1 MTLSDISMGCCLQ
14 CSPESWTNCPQ
25 SRKPLS
31 ARFMPASSR
40 VNCLSYPQQMKST
53 STKNVSLAYNKE
65 NALNAI
71 CPYFTMFPL
80 EYPNRVLK
88 KHLKEKPVV
97 LDPFCGR
104 GTTLFSARRFG
115 FSAWGIDS
123 SPVAVAIAKAKLASC
138 DIKSPLE
145 LAAKLIAEVVPAE
158 IPVTP
163 FFRSAYHKST
173 LRDICALREGLLG
186 LDHETDASSILRA
199 AALGCL
205 HGPLSKGV
213 ENAGYFS
220 NQMPRT
226 YASKPDYAVKFW
238 KDRDLQAPKTDVLR
252 VLRRKIER
260 LAGLEQASPCPTSQ
274 VLHGDAQSER
284 LFKSICATPSIVITS
299 PPYYGMRTYVQ
310 DQWLRNWFLGGPD
323 SIDYSAGS
331 QLDHGGQ
338 QVFAASLGKVWKNIA
353 KSAESSESLHMYVRF
368 GIIPSALVDAKKLF
382 RASLEESGVDWRLVS
397 TRSAKSA
404 DVGKRQANQMKAESA
419 AAVEFDFHVERI

>member
-1 MTLSDISMGCCLQ
+1 ML
-14 CSPESWTNCPQ
+14 
-25 SRKPLS
+25 
-31 ARFMPASSR
+31 
-40 VNCLSYPQQMKST
+40 ST
-53 STKNVSLAYNKE
+53 STKNVALAYNKE

-88 KHLKEKPVV
+88 RHLKEKPVV

-138 DIKSPLE
+138 DIESPLA
-145 LAAKLIAEVVPAE
+145 LAAKLISEVAPAE
-158 IPVTP
+158 IPDTP
-163 FFRSAYHKST
+163 FFRSAYHQST

-186 LDHETDASSILRA
+186 LDDETDASSILRA

-205 HGPLSKGV
+205 HGPLPKHV

-226 YASKPDYAVKFW
+226 YASKPDYAVRFW
-238 KDRDLQAPKTDVLR
+238 KERDLKAPKNDVLR

-260 LAGLEQASPCPTSQ
+260 LVGLEQASPCPTSQ
-274 VLHGDAQSER
+274 VLFGDARSER
-284 LFKSICATPSIVITS
+284 LFKSISVAPSIVITS

-323 SIDYSAGS
+323 SIDYSSGP

-353 KSAESSESLHMYVRF
+353 NSAASSESLHMYVRF

-382 RASLEESGVDWRLVS
+382 RESLEESEVDWRLVS

-404 DVGKRQANQMKAESA
+404 DVGKRQADQMKAESA
-419 AAVEFDFHVERI
+419 AAIEFDFHVERAEGES

>member
-1 MTLSDISMGCCLQ
+1 MSLKRSLH
-14 CSPESWTNCPQ
+14 
-25 SRKPLS
+25 
-31 ARFMPASSR
+31 AHSR
-40 VNCLSYPQQMKST
+40 VNWPLYPKFTPST
-53 STKNVSLAYNKE
+53 STKNVALAYNKE

-88 KHLKEKPVV
+88 KHLKDKSVV

-104 GTTLFSARRFG
+104 GTTLFSARKFG

-138 DIKSPLE
+138 DIDAPLE
-145 LAAKLIAEVVPAE
+145 LAAELISDIESAELPD
-158 IPVTP
+158 TP
-163 FFRSAYHKST
+163 FFRSAYHRST

-186 LDHETDASSILRA
+186 LENETDASSILLRA
-199 AALGCL
+199 AVLGCL
-205 HGPLSKGV
+205 HGPLSKHV

-226 YASKPDYAVKFW
+226 YAPKPDYAVRFW
-238 KDRDLQAPKTDVLR
+238 KERDLKAPKIDVLR

-260 LAGLEQASPCPTSQ
+260 LAGLDQASPCPISH
-274 VLHGDAQSER
+274 VLHGDAQSEE
-284 LFKSICATPSIVITS
+284 LFQSISTVPSIVITS

-323 SIDYSAGS
+323 SIDYSAGP

-338 QVFAASLGKVWKNIA
+338 QSFAVSLGKVWRNIA
-353 KSAESSESLHMYVRF
+353 NSAASSESLHMYVRF

-382 RASLEESGVDWRLVS
+382 RDSLEESGIDWCLVS

-404 DVGKRQANQMKAESA
+404 DVGKRQADQMKAESA
-419 AAVEFDFHVERI
+419 AAVEFDFHVERV

>member
-1 MTLSDISMGCCLQ
+1 MNSGRSLHGH
-14 CSPESWTNCPQ
+14 
-25 SRKPLS
+25 
-31 ARFMPASSR
+31 SR
-40 VNCLSYPQQMKST
+40 VNCLLYPNSMPST
-53 STKNVSLAYNKE
+53 STKNVALAYDKE

-88 KHLKEKPVV
+88 KHLKDKPVV
-97 LDPFCGR
+97 VDPFCGR
-104 GTTLFSARRFG
+104 GTTLFSARKFG

-123 SPVAVAIAKAKLASC
+123 SPVAVAIARAKLASC
-138 DIKSPLE
+138 HIEAPLE
-145 LAAKLIAEVVPAE
+145 LAAKLISDIAPAE
-158 IPVTP
+158 LPDTP

-173 LRDICALREGLLG
+173 LHDICALRDGLLG
-186 LDHETDASSILRA
+186 LDDETDASSILRA

-205 HGPLSKGV
+205 HGPLPKHA

-226 YASKPDYAVKFW
+226 YASKPDYAVRFW
-238 KDRDLQAPKTDVLR
+238 KERDLKAPKIDVLR

-260 LAGLEQASPCPTSQ
+260 LAGLDQASPCPISH
-274 VLHGDAQSER
+274 VLHGDAQSEE
-284 LFKSICATPSIVITS
+284 LFQSIRTVPSIVITS

-323 SIDYSAGS
+323 SIDYSAGP

-338 QVFAASLGKVWKNIA
+338 QAFAASLGKVWRNIA
-353 KSAESSESLHMYVRF
+353 NSAASSQSLHMYVRF

-382 RASLEESGVDWRLVS
+382 RDSLEESGIDWRLVS

-404 DVGKRQANQMKAESA
+404 DVGKRQADQMKAESA

>member
-1 MTLSDISMGCCLQ
+1 M
-14 CSPESWTNCPQ
+14 
-25 SRKPLS
+25 S
-31 ARFMPASSR
+31 AKRSLHGRSR
-40 VNCLSYPQQMKST
+40 VNCPLYPKFTPST
-53 STKNVSLAYNKE
+53 SIKNVALAYNKE

-80 EYPNRVLK
+80 EYPNKVLK
-88 KHLKEKPVV
+88 KHLKDKPVV
-97 LDPFCGR
+97 IDPFCGR
-104 GTTLFSARRFG
+104 GTTLFSARKFG

-138 DIKSPLE
+138 DIEAPLE
-145 LAAKLIAEVVPAE
+145 LAARLISETSASVPD
-158 IPVTP
+158 TQ
-163 FFRSAYHKST
+163 FFRSAYHQST

-186 LDHETDASSILRA
+186 LDDETDASSILRA

-205 HGPLSKGV
+205 HGPLPKHV

-226 YASKPDYAVKFW
+226 YASKPDYAVRFW
-238 KDRDLQAPKTDVLR
+238 KARDLEAPKIDVLR

-260 LAGLEQASPCPTSQ
+260 LAGLEQTSPCSISQ
-274 VLHGDAQSER
+274 VLHGDAQSEE
-284 LFKSICATPSIVITS
+284 LFLSISAAPSVVITS

-323 SIDYSAGS
+323 SIDYSAGP

-353 KSAESSESLHMYVRF
+353 NSADSSESLHMYVRF

-404 DVGKRQANQMKAESA
+404 DVGKRQADQMKAESA
-419 AAVEFDFHVERI
+419 AAIEFDFHAVRA

>member
-1 MTLSDISMGCCLQ
+1 M
-14 CSPESWTNCPQ
+14 
-25 SRKPLS
+25 S
-31 ARFMPASSR
+31 AKRSLHAHSR
-40 VNCLSYPQQMKST
+40 VNCFLYPKFTPST
-53 STKNVSLAYNKE
+53 STQNVALAYNKE

-88 KHLKEKPVV
+88 RHLKEKPVV

-104 GTTLFSARRFG
+104 GTALFSARKFG

-138 DIKSPLE
+138 DIEAPLE
-145 LAAKLIAEVVPAE
+145 LAAELIADVEPADL
-158 IPVTP
+158 PDTP
-163 FFRSAYHKST
+163 FFRSAYHRST

-186 LDHETDASSILRA
+186 LENETDASSILRA

-205 HGPLSKGV
+205 HGPLPKHV

-226 YASKPDYAVKFW
+226 YASKPDYAVRFW
-238 KDRDLQAPKTDVLR
+238 KERDLKAPKIDVLR

-260 LAGLEQASPCPTSQ
+260 LAGLDQASPCPISH
-274 VLHGDAQSER
+274 VLHGDAQSEE
-284 LFKSICATPSIVITS
+284 LFQSINKAPSVVITS

-310 DQWLRNWFLGGPD
+310 DQWLRNWFLGGPS
-323 SIDYSAGS
+323 SIDYSAGP

-338 QVFAASLGKVWKNIA
+338 QAFAASLGKVWRNIA
-353 KSAESSESLHMYVRF
+353 NTASSSESLHMYIRF

-382 RASLEESGVDWRLVS
+382 RDSLEESGINWRLVS

-404 DVGKRQANQMKAESA
+404 DVGKRQADQMKAESA
-419 AAVEFDFHVERI
+419 AAVEFDFHVERV

>member
-1 MTLSDISMGCCLQ
+1 MSSERSLH
-14 CSPESWTNCPQ
+14 
-25 SRKPLS
+25 
-31 ARFMPASSR
+31 AHSR
-40 VNCLSYPQQMKST
+40 VNWPLYPKSTLST
-53 STKNVSLAYNKE
+53 STKNVALAYNKE

-104 GTTLFSARRFG
+104 GTTLFSARRLG

-138 DIKSPLE
+138 DIDAPLE
-145 LAAKLIAEVVPAE
+145 LAAKFISDIAPAAL
-158 IPVTP
+158 PDTP
-163 FFRSAYHKST
+163 FFRSAYHQST

-186 LDHETDASSILRA
+186 LDDETDASSILRA

-205 HGPLSKGV
+205 HGPLPKHV

-226 YASKPDYAVKFW
+226 YASKPDYAVRFW
-238 KDRDLQAPKTDVLR
+238 KERNLKAPKVDVLR

-260 LAGLEQASPCPTSQ
+260 LVGLDQASPCSISQ
-274 VLHGDAQSER
+274 VLHGDAQSEE
-284 LFKSICATPSIVITS
+284 LFRSLGTAPSIVITS

-323 SIDYSAGS
+323 SIDYSAGP

-338 QVFAASLGKVWKNIA
+338 QVFATSLGKVWKNIA
-353 KSAESSESLHMYVRF
+353 SSAESSESLHMYVRF

-404 DVGKRQANQMKAESA
+404 DVGKRQADQMKAESA
-419 AAVEFDFHVERI
+419 AAVEFDFHVERV

>member
-1 MTLSDISMGCCLQ
+1 MPSET
-14 CSPESWTNCPQ
+14 
-25 SRKPLS
+25 
-31 ARFMPASSR
+31 RF
-40 VNCLSYPQQMKST
+40 QQ
-53 STKNVSLAYNKE
+53 VALAYRKE

-80 EYPNRVLK
+80 EYPNKVLER
-88 KHLKEKPVV
+88 HRNEGQVV

-104 GTTLFSARRFG
+104 GTTLFSARKFG
-115 FSAWGIDS
+115 FASWGIDS

-138 DIKSPLE
+138 NLETPLE
-145 LAAKLIAEVVPAE
+145 LAAKLISESKSVE
-158 IPVTP
+158 IPQTP
-163 FFRSAYHKST
+163 FFRTAYHRAT

-186 LDHETDASSILRA
+186 LTKETDASAILRA

-205 HGPLSKGV
+205 HGPLAKHV
-213 ENAGYFS
+213 ESAGYFS

-226 YASKPDYAVKFW
+226 YASKPAYAVRFW
-238 KDRDLQAPKTDVLR
+238 KERDLKAPKIDVLR

-260 LAGLEQASPCPTSQ
+260 LAGLDQASPCPISH
-274 VLHGDAQSER
+274 VLHGDAQSEE
-284 LFKSICATPSIVITS
+284 LFKSISTVPSIVITS

-323 SIDYSAGS
+323 SIDYSGGP

-353 KSAESSESLHMYVRF
+353 NSAASSESLHMYVRF
-368 GIIPSALVDAKKLF
+368 GIIPSALVDARKLF
-382 RASLEESGVDWRLVS
+382 RASLEESGIDWRLVS

-404 DVGKRQANQMKAESA
+404 EVGKRQADQMKAESA
-419 AAVEFDFHVERI
+419 AAVEFDFHVERV

>member
-1 MTLSDISMGCCLQ
+1 V
-14 CSPESWTNCPQ
+14 
-25 SRKPLS
+25 
-31 ARFMPASSR
+31 A
-40 VNCLSYPQQMKST
+40 
-53 STKNVSLAYNKE
+53 LAYNKE

-71 CPYFTMFPL
+71 CPYFTVFPL
-80 EYPNRVLK
+80 EYPNRALK

-104 GTTLFSARRFG
+104 GTTLFSARKLG

-138 DIKSPLE
+138 DIEAPLK
-145 LAAKLIAEVVPAE
+145 LAAELISNVEQADMPD
-158 IPVTP
+158 TP
-163 FFRSAYHKST
+163 FFRSAYHPST
-173 LRDICALREGLLG
+173 LREICILRKGLIG
-186 LDHETDASSILRA
+186 LENETDASSILRA

-205 HGPLSKGV
+205 HGPLSKHV

-226 YASKPDYAVKFW
+226 YASKPDYAVRFW
-238 KDRDLQAPKTDVLR
+238 KERNLKAPKVDVLR

-260 LAGLEQASPCPTSQ
+260 LVGLEEVSPCSISQ
-274 VLHGDAQSER
+274 VLYGDAQSEK
-284 LFKSICATPSIVITS
+284 LFQSLGTAPSIVITS

-323 SIDYSAGS
+323 TIDYSAGQ

-338 QVFAASLGKVWKNIA
+338 KVFAASLGKVWKNIA
-353 KSAESSESLHMYVRF
+353 NSAQSSESLHMYVRF
-368 GIIPSALVDAKKLF
+368 GIIPSALVDPKKLF
-382 RASLEESGVDWRLVS
+382 RASLEKSGVEWRLVS

-404 DVGKRQANQMKAESA
+404 DVGKRQADQMKAVSA
-419 AAVEFDFHVERI
+419 AAVEFDFHVERV